1 MRVKIG
7 DTWYS
12 SDDQTL
18 GVQFTQGE
26 LDFILASDWAGS
38 ARCFGVGTAIPP
50 EEGELDP
57 LVAWIREGRDQ

>member
-7 DTWYS
+7 DTWYDC
-12 SDDQTL
+12 DDQPL
-18 GVQFTQGE
+18 GVQFTESE
-26 LDFILASDWAGS
+26 LEFIRTADWTGS
-38 ARCFGVGTAIPP
+38 ARCFVAGRQWPL